1 MCYDV
6 SIYPRIHAPND
17 SIIID
22 RVNVPRGENKR
33 AINKLDFIMQRKK
46 KGVGK
51 RKEGIGK
58 GRDRERERKG
68 MEGRWKTGRRDEKGR
83 EGQKGFA
90 IIS

>member
-22 RVNVPRGENKR
+22 RVIVPRGENKR

-46 KGVGK
+46 KGIGK
-51 RKEGIGK
+51 RKDGIGK
-58 GRDRERERKG
+58 GRDREG
-68 MEGRWKTGRRDEKGR
+68 NGR
-83 EGQKGFA
+83 EWKGDGKQGEGMRREEKNKRDLQ
-90 IIS
+90 